1 MNCKVKHVAKSWGR
15 ALGRGFLAL
24 MLFPAAGAMAQTYVG
39 KFCFSST
46 VTERETGPVSPPET
60 FAIVSQYDVTHLGG
74 NAYALVGSLAIPD
87 QPFVTTG
94 LATVIGSDI
103 YVNMTST
110 QSHPD
115 SWRDTAVSQT
125 RINLATLSGTFY
137 EVGRDYNASTR
148 TWDNRYTAGTVKQ
161 AACP

>member
-1 MNCKVKHVAKSWGR
+1 MHHDAKGFDNSVKNAIV
-15 ALGRGFLAL
+15 LGVLAATL
-24 MLFPAAGAMAQTYVG
+24 LPAGAMAQTYVG

-46 VTERETGPVSPPET
+46 ITERESGPVSPPET
-60 FAIVSQYDVTHLGG
+60 IPFVSQYDVTHLGG
-74 NAYALVGSLAIPD
+74 NAYALVGSIAIPD
-87 QPFVTTG
+87 QPLITTG
-94 LATVIGSDI
+94 LATVIGGDI
-103 YVNMTST
+103 YANMTGT

-115 SWRDTAVSQT
+115 AWRDTGVNQT

-137 EVGRDYNASTR
+137 EVGHDFSVSSR